1 MAIRFDRVR
10 ELCRRRQPQ
19 SSPRLDRKTLLAVN
33 MKSNLSAHLANA
45 GVIGLAGGSGYFG
58 ASMFTDRFVDEAI
71 AAGMSAAL
79 STLLLSSPGG
89 GTVASDVIVR
99 LGSMTWTIEDF
110 CRNWLITGRTGSG
123 KTAAGIANIM
133 AQLFANVPGWGGL
146 CIDQK
151 GLFYRMLLKMA
162 AKFGRQSD
170 IVLLQVRPD
179 DASADWRPPYVFNWL
194 QNPLIPGSS
203 YAQLLTDVAQ
213 ARGAV
218 GTGGS
223 SDHFT
228 QQAKLHI
235 GMGIDA
241 LRLLGDIPTLPEI
254 FEFLTSPTRMQL
266 HMGRLRVLNT
276 RPAAFF
282 FNHFTEKFLAL
293 AEEELSGVK
302 STILNILFFYQHPDI
317 SQVFGQPRSTVDFS
331 LTDKGKIFC
340 CSVPQRFD
348 AERGFLNTLMK
359 IAWYAHIKSRF
370 NLSDD
375 DLARRNLNVLWAD
388 EAQRVVTKSELGMAD
403 HNQVDQVREAKG
415 CVIFAT
421 QTERSFVPPLG
432 KDIKNT
438 LVDNLGNEVA
448 FCQTNDEDAQILSKR
463 IGERTLEK
471 TSRTVSRQYNG
482 FSTSRSYQEKEEPF
496 FKPHVLRNLKKHRTG
511 SECIIRHCEK
521 GYQRTVLPFTDF
533 TQKMTGPTAAA
544 APITADGQ
552 PYDPAVSAKLRG
564 AGSVA
569 PVLPPAFTG

>member
-1 MAIRFDRVR
+1 MK
-10 ELCRRRQPQ
+10 P
-19 SSPRLDRKTLLAVN
+19 TL
-33 MKSNLSAHLANA
+33 STHLATA
-45 GVIGLAGGSGYFG
+45 GVIGLAAGAGYVGS
-58 ASMFTDRFVDEAI
+58 ALLTDSFTDRAI
-71 AAGMSAAL
+71 AAAATAAL
-79 STLLLSSPGG
+79 SVLVLPSAQETT
-89 GTVASDVIVR
+89 GTTDTVVQ
-99 LGSMTWTIEDF
+99 LGSLTWNLEDF

-133 AQLFANVPGWGGL
+133 AQLFANVRGWGGL

-162 AKFGRQSD
+162 ASFGREHD

-179 DASADWRPPYVFNWL
+179 DAPADWKPPYVFNWL
-194 QNPLIPGSS
+194 ENPLIPGSS

-235 GMGIDA
+235 GMAIDA
-241 LRLLGDIPTLPEI
+241 LRLLREIPTLPGVYD
-254 FEFLTSPTRMQL
+254 FLTSPQCL
-266 HMGRLRVLNT
+266 LHHMGRLRALNT
-276 RPAAFF
+276 PTGAVF

-317 SQVFGQPRSTVDFS
+317 VAVFGQPHSTVDFS
-331 LTDKGKIFC
+331 LTDQGKIFC
-340 CSVPQRFD
+340 CSIPQRFD

-370 NLSDD
+370 NLSDEV
-375 DLARRNLNVLWAD
+375 LAQRNLNVLWAD

-403 HNQVDQVREAKG
+403 HNQVDQIREAKG
-415 CVIFAT
+415 CAIFST

-432 KDIKNT
+432 RDIKNT
-438 LVDNLGNEVA
+438 LVDNLGNEIA
-448 FCQTNDEDAQILSKR
+448 FCQTNQEDAEILAKR

-471 TSRTVSRQYNG
+471 TSRSISRQSNG

-496 FKPHVLRNLKKHRTG
+496 FKPHVLRNLKKHSRD
-511 SECIIRHCEK
+511 SECVIRHCEK
-521 GYQRTVLPFTDF
+521 GYQRTALPFTSF
-533 TQKMTGPTAAA
+533 TQKMTGPATAAQV
-544 APITADGQ
+544 TADGQ
-552 PYDPAVSAKLRG
+552 PYDSTVAAKLQA
-564 AGSVA
+564 AGSRITTST
-569 PVLPPAFTG
+569 PPLLTA

>member
-1 MAIRFDRVR
+1 
-10 ELCRRRQPQ
+10 
-19 SSPRLDRKTLLAVN
+19 
-33 MKSNLSAHLANA
+33 MKSQASSHLATT
-45 GVIGLAGGSGYFG
+45 GMIGLAAGAGYVGS
-58 ASMFTDRFVDEAI
+58 SLFTDRFIEQAI
-71 AAGMSAAL
+71 AAGTTAAL
-79 STLLLSSPGG
+79 SVLLLPSSDQI
-89 GTVASDVIVR
+89 ASDSSVVVR
-99 LGSMTWTIEDF
+99 LGSLTWNLEDF

-162 AKFGRQSD
+162 SHFGRGKD

-179 DASADWRPPYVFNWL
+179 NASADWRPPYVFNWL
-194 QNPLIPGSS
+194 ENPLIPGSS

-235 GMGIDA
+235 GMAIDT
-241 LRLLGDIPTLPEI
+241 LRLLGDIPTLPEVY
-254 FEFLTSPTRMQL
+254 EFLTSPPRLNL

-276 RPAAFF
+276 GPAAVF

-317 SQVFGQPRSTVDFS
+317 AAVFGQPRSTVDFS

-340 CSVPQRFD
+340 CSIPQRFD

-370 NLSDD
+370 NLSEE
-375 DLARRNLNVLWAD
+375 DLAKRNLNVLWAD
-388 EAQRVVTKSELGMAD
+388 EGQRVVTKSELGMAD

-415 CVIFAT
+415 CAIFST

-438 LVDNLGNEVA
+438 LVDNLGNEIA
-448 FCQTNDEDAQILSKR
+448 FCQTNQEDAEILSKR

-471 TSRTVSRQYNG
+471 TSRSVSRQYNG

-496 FKPHVLRNLKKHRTG
+496 FKPHVLRNLKKRRDG
-511 SECIIRHCEK
+511 SECVIRHCEK
-521 GYQRTVLPFTDF
+521 GYQRTVLPFTSF
-533 TQKMTGPTAAA
+533 TQKMTGPTATL
-544 APITADGQ
+544 PITTDGQ
-552 PYDPAVSAKLRG
+552 PYDPTVSAKLRA
-564 AGSVA
+564 AGSEAA
-569 PVLPPAFTG
+569 PLLQPLLAT

>member
-1 MAIRFDRVR
+1 MITIMA
-10 ELCRRRQPQ
+10 L
-19 SSPRLDRKTLLAVN
+19 
-33 MKSNLSAHLANA
+33 A
-45 GVIGLAGGSGYFG
+45 GVAGYVG
-58 ASMFTDRFVDEAI
+58 ASLFTDRLDEQVI
-71 AAGMSAAL
+71 ATGAASLL
-79 STLLLSSPGG
+79 STLLLRSPHQA
-89 GTVASDVIVR
+89 ASDSGIIVR
-99 LGSMTWTIEDF
+99 LGSMTWNLEDF

-133 AQLFANVPGWGGL
+133 GQLFMNVPGWGGL

-162 AKFGRQSD
+162 AHFGREQD
-170 IVLLQVRPD
+170 VVLLQVRPD
-179 DASADWRPPYVFNWL
+179 NAPANWRPPYVFNWL
-194 QNPLIPGSS
+194 ENPLIPGSS

-218 GTGGS
+218 GSGGS
-223 SDHFT
+223 SDHFS

-235 GMGIDA
+235 GMAIDA
-241 LRLLGDIPTLPEI
+241 LRLLGDVPTLPEV
-254 FEFLTSPTRMQL
+254 FEFLTSPPRLNL
-266 HMGRLRVLNT
+266 HMGRLRVMNT
-276 RPAAFF
+276 PSAAVF

-293 AEEELSGVK
+293 AEEERSGVK

-317 SQVFGQPRSTVDFS
+317 AAVFGQPRSTIDFN

-340 CSVPQRFD
+340 CSIPQRFD

-370 NLSDD
+370 NLSEEQ
-375 DLARRNLNVLWAD
+375 LAQRNLNVLWAD
-388 EAQRVVTKSELGMAD
+388 EGQRVVTKSELGMAD

-415 CVIFAT
+415 CAIFST

-438 LVDNLGNEVA
+438 LVDNLGNEIA
-448 FCQTNDEDAQILSKR
+448 FCQTNQEDAEILSKR

-471 TSRTVSRQYNG
+471 VSRSISRQYNG

-496 FKPHVLRNLKKHRTG
+496 LKPHILRNLKKRAHG

-521 GYQRTVLPFTDF
+521 GYQRTVLPFTNF
-533 TQKMTGPTAAA
+533 TNRMTRPAHLASLTVE
-544 APITADGQ
+544 GQ
-552 PYDPAVSAKLRG
+552 PYDPTVFTKLRT
-564 AGSVA
+564 AGSLVPE
-569 PVLPPAFTG
+569 PVSIAA

>member
-1 MAIRFDRVR
+1 
-10 ELCRRRQPQ
+10 
-19 SSPRLDRKTLLAVN
+19 
-33 MKSNLSAHLANA
+33 MKSDTASYLATA
-45 GVIGLAGGSGYFG
+45 GVIGLAAGAGYVGSTV
-58 ASMFTDRFVDEAI
+58 FTDSSIDRAI
-71 AAGMSAAL
+71 AAGTAAAL
-79 STLLLSSPGG
+79 SVLLLPSTDEAPTGSG
-89 GTVASDVIVR
+89 VIIK
-99 LGSMTWTIEDF
+99 LGSLTWNLEDF

-133 AQLFANVPGWGGL
+133 AQLFANVHGWGGL

-162 AKFGRQSD
+162 SSFGREKD

-179 DASADWRPPYVFNWL
+179 NAPADWKPPYVFNWL
-194 QNPLIPGSS
+194 ENPLIPGSS

-235 GMGIDA
+235 GMAIDG
-241 LRLLGDIPTLPEI
+241 LRLLGDIPTLPEV
-254 FEFLTSPTRMQL
+254 FEFLTSPPRMLL
-266 HMGRLRVLNT
+266 HMGRLRAFNT
-276 RPAAFF
+276 PPAAII

-293 AEEELSGVK
+293 AEEELSGVR

-317 SQVFGQPRSTVDFS
+317 AAVFGQPHSTVDFN
-331 LTDKGKIFC
+331 LTDQGKIFC
-340 CSVPQRFD
+340 CSIPQRFD

-370 NLSDD
+370 NLSDE

-415 CVIFAT
+415 CAIFST

-438 LVDNLGNEVA
+438 LVDNLGNEIA
-448 FCQTNDEDAQILSKR
+448 FCQTNQEDAEILSKR

-471 TSRTVSRQYNG
+471 TSRTVSRQSNG

-496 FKPHVLRNLKKHRTG
+496 LKPHVLRNLKKRRSG

-521 GYQRTVLPFTDF
+521 SYQRAVLPFTRF
-533 TQKMTGPTAAA
+533 TQKMTGPAAD
-544 APITADGQ
+544 APMSADGQ
-552 PYDPAVSAKLRG
+552 PYDPALPAKLRA
-564 AGSVA
+564 AGSRTTSTTQPLV
-569 PVLPPAFTG
+569 TS

>member
-1 MAIRFDRVR
+1 MA
-10 ELCRRRQPQ
+10 
-19 SSPRLDRKTLLAVN
+19 
-33 MKSNLSAHLANA
+33 
-45 GVIGLAGGSGYFG
+45 LAGGAGYVGSSLFTGRLDEQVIATG
-58 ASMFTDRFVDEAI
+58 AA
-71 AAGMSAAL
+71 AAL
-79 STLLLSSPGG
+79 STLLLRSPHQ
-89 GTVASDVIVR
+89 VAADSGIVVR
-99 LGSMTWTIEDF
+99 LGTMTWNLEDF

-133 AQLFANVPGWGGL
+133 AQLFTNVPGWGGL

-162 AKFGRQSD
+162 SHFGREKD
-170 IVLLQVRPD
+170 VVLLQVRPD
-179 DASADWRPPYVFNWL
+179 SAPSDWRPPYVFNWL
-194 QNPLIPGSS
+194 ENPLIPGSS

-218 GTGGS
+218 GSGGS

-235 GMGIDA
+235 GMAIDA
-241 LRLLGDIPTLPEI
+241 LRLLGDTPTLPEV
-254 FEFLTSPTRMQL
+254 FEFLTSPPRLNL
-266 HMGRLRVLNT
+266 HMGRLRVMNT
-276 RPAAFF
+276 TAAAVF

-293 AEEELSGVK
+293 AEEERSGVK

-317 SQVFGQPRSTVDFS
+317 AAVFGQPRSTVDFS

-340 CSVPQRFD
+340 CSIPQRFD

-370 NLSDD
+370 NLSED
-375 DLARRNLNVLWAD
+375 DLGQSNLNVLWAD
-388 EAQRVVTKSELGMAD
+388 EGQRVVTKSELGMAD

-415 CVIFAT
+415 CTIFST

-438 LVDNLGNEVA
+438 LVDNLGNEIA
-448 FCQTNDEDAQILSKR
+448 FCQTNQEDAEILSKR

-471 TSRTVSRQYNG
+471 VSRSISRQYNG

-496 FKPHVLRNLKKHRTG
+496 LKPHVLRNLKKRSHG

-521 GYQRTVLPFTDF
+521 GYQRTVLPFTNF
-533 TQKMTGPTAAA
+533 TNKMTGPARAVSLTVE
-544 APITADGQ
+544 GQ
-552 PYDPAVSAKLRG
+552 PYDPAVITKLRAAG
-564 AGSVA
+564 ALVPE
-569 PVLPPAFTG
+569 PVRIAA

>member
-1 MAIRFDRVR
+1 MHFRA
-10 ELCRRRQPQ
+10 
-19 SSPRLDRKTLLAVN
+19 STY
-33 MKSNLSAHLANA
+33 LANT
-45 GVIGLAGGSGYFG
+45 GVIGLAGGAAYF
-58 ASMFTDRFVDEAI
+58 ATSTFTDRFVDEAV
-71 AAGMSAAL
+71 AAGLAAAL
-79 STLLLSSPGG
+79 STLLLPSSK
-89 GTVASDVIVR
+89 GTVAASDTIVR
-99 LGSMTWTIEDF
+99 LGSMTWGIEDF

-162 AKFGRQSD
+162 RNFGREKD
-170 IVLLQVRPD
+170 IVLLEVRPD
-179 DASADWRPPYVFNWL
+179 NVSANWRPRYVFNWL
-194 QNPLIPGSS
+194 ENPLIPGSS

-218 GTGGS
+218 GSGGS

-254 FEFLTSPTRMQL
+254 FEFLTSPARMRL
-266 HMGRLRVLNT
+266 HMGRLRVLGNP
-276 RPAAFF
+276 PAAVF

-317 SQVFGQPRSTVDFS
+317 AQVFGQPHSTVDFS

-340 CSVPQRFD
+340 CSIPQRFD

-370 NLSDD
+370 NLSDE
-375 DLARRNLNVLWAD
+375 DLARRNLNMLWAD

-438 LVDNLGNEVA
+438 LIDNLGNEIA
-448 FCQTNDEDAQILSKR
+448 FCQTNQEDADVLSKR

-471 TSRTVSRQYNG
+471 ASRTVSNQYNG
-482 FSTSRSYQEKEEPF
+482 ISTSRSYQEKEEPF
-496 FKPHVLRNLKKHRTG
+496 LKPHILRNLKKHRHG
-511 SECIIRHCEK
+511 AECIIRHCEK
-521 GYQRTVLPFTDF
+521 GYRRTVLPFTNF
-533 TQKMTGPTAAA
+533 TQRMAGPSVAAS
-544 APITADGQ
+544 ISNDGQ
-552 PYDPAVSAKLRG
+552 PYDSAVSEKLRG
-564 AGSVA
+564 AGSSNVPFSSSA
-569 PVLPPAFTG
+569 IPV

>member
-1 MAIRFDRVR
+1 MLALTHRM
-10 ELCRRRQPQ
+10 
-19 SSPRLDRKTLLAVN
+19 KTN
-33 MKSNLSAHLANA
+33 SASHLATT
-45 GVIGLAGGSGYFG
+45 GVLGLAAGAGYVGSTV
-58 ASMFTDRFVDEAI
+58 FTDSSVERAV
-71 AAGMSAAL
+71 AAGMTAAL
-79 STLLLSSPGG
+79 SLLLLPGAPQSNG
-89 GTVASDVIVR
+89 GTDSVVR
-99 LGSMTWTIEDF
+99 LGSLTWNLEDF

-133 AQLFANVPGWGGL
+133 AQLFANVPRWGGL

-162 AKFGRQSD
+162 SSFGREKD

-179 DASADWRPPYVFNWL
+179 DASADWRPSHVFNWL
-194 QNPLIPGSS
+194 ENPLIPGSS

-235 GMGIDA
+235 GMAIEG
-241 LRLLGDIPTLPEI
+241 LRLLAEIPTLPQV
-254 FEFLTSPTRMQL
+254 FEFLTSPLRLL
-266 HMGRLRVLNT
+266 HQMDRLRALNT
-276 RPAAFF
+276 PKGAVV

-317 SQVFGQPRSTVDFS
+317 AAVFGQPRSTVDFS
-331 LTDKGKIFC
+331 LTDQGKIFC
-340 CSVPQRFD
+340 CSIPQRFD

-370 NLSDD
+370 NLSEE
-375 DLARRNLNVLWAD
+375 DLAKSNLNVLWAD

-415 CVIFAT
+415 CAIFST

-438 LVDNLGNEVA
+438 LVDNLGNEIA
-448 FCQTNDEDAQILSKR
+448 FCQTNQEDAEILAKR

-471 TSRTVSRQYNG
+471 TSRTVSQQSNG

-496 FKPHVLRNLKKHRTG
+496 LKPHVLRNLKKHRHG
-511 SECIIRHCEK
+511 SECVVRHCEK
-521 GYQRTVLPFTDF
+521 GFQRTVLPFTPF
-533 TQKMTGPTAAA
+533 TQKMSTPIPA

-552 PYDPAVSAKLRG
+552 PFDPALSAKLRAAG
-564 AGSVA
+564 AAVMPTLQPLVIA
-569 PVLPPAFTG
+569 

>member
-1 MAIRFDRVR
+1 M
-10 ELCRRRQPQ
+10 
-19 SSPRLDRKTLLAVN
+19 
-33 MKSNLSAHLANA
+33 M
-45 GVIGLAGGSGYFG
+45 GLASGAAYVGSTL
-58 ASMFTDRFVDEAI
+58 FTDRFADQVLV
-71 AAGMSAAL
+71 AGTTAAL
-79 STLLLSSPGG
+79 SLLLLPRSDLPSASSE
-89 GTVASDVIVR
+89 TVVR
-99 LGSMTWTIEDF
+99 LGSLTWNLEDF

-133 AQLFANVPGWGGL
+133 AQLFQNVPGWGGL

-162 AKFGRQSD
+162 AQFGREKD
-170 IVLLQVRPD
+170 VVLLQVRPD
-179 DASADWRPPYVFNWL
+179 HAPADWRPPYVFNWL
-194 QNPLIPGSS
+194 ENSLIPGSS

-218 GTGGS
+218 GSGGS

-235 GMGIDA
+235 GMAIDT
-241 LRLLGDIPTLPEI
+241 LRLLGDVPTLPEV
-254 FEFLTSPTRMQL
+254 FEFLTSPPRLNL

-276 RPAAFF
+276 APAAVF

-293 AEEELSGVK
+293 ADEELSGVK

-317 SQVFGQPRSTVDFS
+317 AVVFGQPRSTVDFS
-331 LTDKGKIFC
+331 LTDQGKIFC
-340 CSVPQRFD
+340 CSIPQRFD

-370 NLSDD
+370 NLSEKE
-375 DLARRNLNVLWAD
+375 LAERNLNVLWAD
-388 EAQRVVTKSELGMAD
+388 EGQRVVTKSELGMAD

-415 CVIFAT
+415 CAIFST

-438 LVDNLGNEVA
+438 LVDNLGNEIA
-448 FCQTNDEDAQILSKR
+448 FCQTNQEDAEILSKR

-471 TSRTVSRQYNG
+471 TSRSVSRQYNG

-496 FKPHVLRNLKKHRTG
+496 LKPHVLRNLKKRRHG
-511 SECIIRHCEK
+511 SECVIRHCEK
-521 GYQRTVLPFTDF
+521 GYVRTVLPFTRF
-533 TQKMTGPTAAA
+533 TNRMTSPESPSPLT
-544 APITADGQ
+544 TDGQ
-552 PYDPAVSAKLRG
+552 PYDSKVPFKLKAAGASAPLPAL
-564 AGSVA
+564 A
-569 PVLPPAFTG
+569 PIST

>member
-1 MAIRFDRVR
+1 MNSQV
-10 ELCRRRQPQ
+10 
-19 SSPRLDRKTLLAVN
+19 SS
-33 MKSNLSAHLANA
+33 HLATA
-45 GVIGLAGGSGYFG
+45 GVIGLAAGAGYVGS
-58 ASMFTDRFVDEAI
+58 SLFTDRFVDQAI
-71 AAGMSAAL
+71 AAGMTAAL
-79 STLLLSSPGG
+79 SALLLSSPSQTAA
-89 GTVASDVIVR
+89 GTDIIVR
-99 LGSMTWTIEDF
+99 LGSLTWNLEDF

-133 AQLFANVPGWGGL
+133 AQLFEHVPGWGGL

-162 AKFGRQSD
+162 AHFNREKD

-179 DASADWRPPYVFNWL
+179 NASADWRPPYVFNWL
-194 QNPLIPGSS
+194 ENPLIPGSS

-235 GMGIDA
+235 GMAIDA
-241 LRLLGDIPTLPEI
+241 LRLLGDIPTLPEV
-254 FEFLTSPTRMQL
+254 FEFLTSPPRLNL

-276 RPAAFF
+276 SRAAVF

-317 SQVFGQPRSTVDFS
+317 AAVFGQPHSTVDFS
-331 LTDKGKIFC
+331 LTDQGKIFC
-340 CSVPQRFD
+340 CSIPQRFD

-370 NLSDD
+370 NLSEE
-375 DLARRNLNVLWAD
+375 DLAKRNLNVLWAD
-388 EAQRVVTKSELGMAD
+388 EGQRVVTKSELGMAD

-415 CVIFAT
+415 CAIFST

-438 LVDNLGNEVA
+438 LVDNLGNEIA
-448 FCQTNDEDAQILSKR
+448 FCQTNQEDAEILSKR

-471 TSRTVSRQYNG
+471 TSRSVSRQYNG
-482 FSTSRSYQEKEEPF
+482 FSTSRSYQEKEEPYL
-496 FKPHVLRNLKKHRTG
+496 KPHVLRNLKKHRHG
-511 SECIIRHCEK
+511 SECVVRHCEK
-521 GYQRTVLPFTDF
+521 GYQRTILPFTRF

-544 APITADGQ
+544 PVTADGQ
-552 PYDPAVSAKLRG
+552 PYDPAVAIKLRA
-564 AGSVA
+564 AGIDTQTLIQPLITA
-569 PVLPPAFTG
+569 

>member
-1 MAIRFDRVR
+1 
-10 ELCRRRQPQ
+10 
-19 SSPRLDRKTLLAVN
+19 
-33 MKSNLSAHLANA
+33 MKSDPASYLATA
-45 GVIGLAGGSGYFG
+45 GVIGLAAGAGYVGSTV
-58 ASMFTDRFVDEAI
+58 FTDSSTDRAI
-71 AAGMSAAL
+71 AAGVTAAL
-79 STLLLSSPGG
+79 SVLLLPHTDEAPAGSG
-89 GTVASDVIVR
+89 VIIK
-99 LGSMTWTIEDF
+99 LGSLTWNLEDF

-133 AQLFANVPGWGGL
+133 AQLFANVHGWGGL

-162 AKFGRQSD
+162 SSFGREKD

-179 DASADWRPPYVFNWL
+179 NAPADWKPPYAFNWL
-194 QNPLIPGSS
+194 ENPLIPGSS

-235 GMGIDA
+235 GMAIDG
-241 LRLLGDIPTLPEI
+241 LRLLGDIPTLPEV
-254 FEFLTSPTRMQL
+254 FEFLTSPPRMLL
-266 HMGRLRVLNT
+266 HMGRLRAFNT
-276 RPAAFF
+276 PPAAII

-293 AEEELSGVK
+293 AEEELSGVR

-317 SQVFGQPRSTVDFS
+317 AAVFGQPRSTVDFN
-331 LTDKGKIFC
+331 LTDQGKIFC
-340 CSVPQRFD
+340 CSIPQRFD

-370 NLSDD
+370 NLSDE

-415 CVIFAT
+415 CAIFST

-438 LVDNLGNEVA
+438 LVDNLGNEIA
-448 FCQTNDEDAQILSKR
+448 FCQTNQEDAEILSKR

-471 TSRTVSRQYNG
+471 TSRTVSRQSNG

-496 FKPHVLRNLKKHRTG
+496 LKPHVLRNLKKRRSG

-521 GYQRTVLPFTDF
+521 GYQRAVLPFTRF
-533 TQKMTGPTAAA
+533 TQKMTGPTAD
-544 APITADGQ
+544 APMSADGQ
-552 PYDPAVSAKLRG
+552 PYDPALPAKLRA
-564 AGSVA
+564 AGSRTTSATQPLVTSRLH
-569 PVLPPAFTG
+569 P

>member
-1 MAIRFDRVR
+1 MKANVN
-10 ELCRRRQPQ
+10 
-19 SSPRLDRKTLLAVN
+19 SS
-33 MKSNLSAHLANA
+33 LSSQLANA
-45 GVIGLAGGSGYFG
+45 GVIGLAAGTGYFG
-58 ASMFTDRFVDEAI
+58 ASMFTDRFVDQAI

-79 STLLLSSPGG
+79 STLLLSSSGKV
-89 GTVASDVIVR
+89 TASSDVIVR
-99 LGSMTWTIEDF
+99 LGSLTWNIEDF
-110 CRNWLITGRTGSG
+110 SRNWLITGRTGSG

-133 AQLFANVPGWGGL
+133 AQLFANVRGWGGL

-162 AKFGRQSD
+162 ASFGRAHD
-170 IVLLQVRPD
+170 IILLQVRPD
-179 DASADWRPPYVFNWL
+179 DASSDWRPRYVFNWL
-194 QNPLIPGSS
+194 ENPLIPGSS

-241 LRLLGDIPTLPEI
+241 LRLLGEIPTLPLVYEL
-254 FEFLTSPTRMQL
+254 LTSPLRLL
-266 HMGRLRVLNT
+266 HHMDRLRSLNT
-276 RPAAFF
+276 PAGAVY

-317 SQVFGQPRSTVDFS
+317 AAVFGQPRSTVDFS
-331 LTDKGKIFC
+331 MTDQGKIFC
-340 CSVPQRFD
+340 CSIPQRFD

-370 NLSDD
+370 NLSEE
-375 DLARRNLNVLWAD
+375 DLAKRNLNVLWAD

-403 HNQVDQVREAKG
+403 HNQVDQIREAKG
-415 CVIFAT
+415 CAIFST

-438 LVDNLGNEVA
+438 LVDNLGNEIA
-448 FCQTNDEDAQILSKR
+448 FCQTNQEDAEILAKR

-496 FKPHVLRNLKKHRTG
+496 LKPHVLRNLKKHPRG

-521 GYQRTVLPFTDF
+521 GYQRTLLPFTSF
-533 TQKMTGPTAAA
+533 TQRMTGPAAA
-544 APITADGQ
+544 VPISAEGQ
-552 PYDPAVSAKLRG
+552 PYDPAVAIKLRN
-564 AGSVA
+564 AGSQA
-569 PVLPPAFTG
+569 LPTAVPPLVTA